1 MAETMKKAPPVSR
14 GLGDLVAFL
23 SLDVTAGSVRQ
34 GAGAGRN
41 IYVAG
46 PTHREPTDA
55 AVGCLTGERRHSGV
69 RGADLE
75 PLLLPVIADN
85 REQLSDLLL

>member
-55 AVGCLTGERRHSGV
+55 AVC
-69 RGADLE
+69 A
-75 PLLLPVIADN
+75 LPESEGT
-85 REQLSDLLL
+85 REFEALISNPSFFQ